1 LSAVKKD
8 HRCKGKTKSGKLC
21 QAAAT
26 AGGLC
31 FFHANPDKASE
42 LGRIGGRSNR
52 HAAGENGGPLPT
64 LDNAIAVRD
73 TVARLIADVYAGK
86 INPRIAAG
94 LAPLLNLQMRAIET
108 IETTDLKRR
117 IVELEKFL
125 AEAED
130 RIEPTASP
138 PRSAAERISDILG
151 RAHQRA
157 TVEQSR
163 ALAGVSSSSNQP
175 SDT

>member
-8 HRCKGKTKSGKLC
+8 HRCKAKTKSGKPC

-52 HAAGENGGPLPT
+52 HVSGESADPLPT
-64 LDNAIAVRD
+64 LDNAIAVRE

-86 INPRIAAG
+86 LNPRVAAG
-94 LAPLLNLQMRAIET
+94 LAPLLSLQLRAIEIT
-108 IETTDLKRR
+108 EITNKMERR
-117 IVELEKFL
+117 LAALENL
-125 AEAED
+125 
-130 RIEPTASP
+130 SSGV
-138 PRSAAERISDILG
+138 RS
-151 RAHQRA
+151 
-157 TVEQSR
+157 
-163 ALAGVSSSSNQP
+163 
-175 SDT
+175 